1 MISNLTMRL
10 NWGDKSPR
18 VNFYAQNCTYFCRL
32 PKKIKSALSIDA
44 GEIWRERTFP
54 RTFWYHGCR
63 WEQLLYHLMLL
74 FVFEIG
80 KNVKLLD
87 NFLPF
92 FPHDLHSR
100 TICGDL
106 SPQFNVIMF
115 IGTIFIAPVICSL
128 MFTLVKMLS
137 TGHISTPI
145 LLFFTTA
152 AAGYHEA

>member
-44 GEIWRERTFP
+44 REIWRERTFP

-63 WEQLLYHLMLL
+63 WEQLLYHFMLL

-80 KNVKLLD
+80 ENVKLFD

-92 FPHDLHSR
+92 FPTWFAFSDDWWRLIPPIYRNNVHWDYIYRSSDLFLDVRS
-100 TICGDL
+100 GE
-106 SPQFNVIMF
+106 NVVHRSYF
-115 IGTIFIAPVICSL
+115 DPH
-128 MFTLVKMLS
+128 FTV
-137 TGHISTPI
+137 
-145 LLFFTTA
+145 FFDRSC
-152 AAGYHEA
+152 